1 MNTNSNSFYNDRKFC
16 PCCEDYVA
24 YLASPVQSYCIQC
37 AGEVR
42 IMSPEDWATFN
53 HDRAKSPVRRK
64 GKGPASASQAKQ
76 TSATQTKS
84 VV

>member
-1 MNTNSNSFYNDRKFC
+1 MTNTNSFYNDRKFC

-24 YLASPVQSYCIQC
+24 YLASPVQSYCVQC

-53 HDRAKSPVRRK
+53 HERAKSPRRK
-64 GKGPASASQAKQ
+64 GKNTKAK
-76 TSATQTKS
+76 TTQTKTTARQTKAA
-84 VV
+84 V